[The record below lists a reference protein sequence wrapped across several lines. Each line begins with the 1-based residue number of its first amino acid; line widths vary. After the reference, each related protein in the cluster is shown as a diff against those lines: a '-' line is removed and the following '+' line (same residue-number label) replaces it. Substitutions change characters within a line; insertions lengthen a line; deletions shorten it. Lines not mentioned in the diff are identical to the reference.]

1 MRFIA
6 VCCTIVALLTSC
18 SNNEEAD
25 RFRLRAV
32 TMPSGDKIYAELA
45 IEDIELM
52 RGLMFRDSLAKDR
65 GMLFLH
71 NKMGRYPYW
80 AFQVR
85 IPLDII
91 WLDNKKTVVEV
102 LANVPPCASTKSS
115 DCRTF
120 GANQDAQFILELA
133 AGGAAKLGAVVGSKI
148 DF

>member
-18 SNNEEAD
+18 SNSEEAD

-32 TMPSGDKIYAELA
+32 TMPNGDKIYAELA
-45 IEDIELM
+45 IDDVELIK
-52 RGLMFRDSLAKDR
+52 GLMFRDSLANDR

-71 NKMGRYPYW
+71 NQMARYPYW
-80 AFQVR
+80 MFQVR

-91 WLDNKKTVVEV
+91 WLDGKKTVVEV

-115 DCRTF
+115 ECRTF
-120 GANQDAQFILELA
+120 GGNQDAQFILELA
-133 AGGAAKLGAVVGSKI
+133 AGGAAKLGVIVGSRI